1 MRAVR
6 SRQAPSTEGRL
17 LRCPCRL
24 LVVALAACLWSAAA
38 HSARLGVELQPG
50 GRAGAERASEAS
62 QIRIAQQFGLAYLP
76 LMVMRQLGL
85 IEKHIASAGLTN
97 PRILWNRYP
106 SGEAMNEA
114 LKLGLLDVASG
125 GVVPLLQQWDQTV
138 GQTAVKGIAALSAM
152 PLFLNTRNP
161 KVRSVADFGEAD
173 RIALPAVKTSIQAVL
188 LQMAAA
194 RAFGA
199 SAYDRLDRLTVSM
212 AHPDAL
218 RALLTE
224 GSTVTAHFTSPP
236 FQYQELAQS
245 GVRRL
250 LSSDELLGGPASFTV
265 LWTRWQFRELNPNTF
280 KAIYEATRE
289 AIELIERDSRL
300 AAEIYIQQ
308 ASTNTPVDA
317 IERVLDQPG
326 VSFSAVPQNIAVYA
340 RFMHQTGM
348 IKQLP
353 KDWRAVFFSEAHGE
367 PGT

>member
-1 MRAVR
+1 MARHTVC
-6 SRQAPSTEGRL
+6 GL
-17 LRCPCRL
+17 I
-24 LVVALAACLWSAAA
+24 VALAACLSAAA
-38 HSARLGVELQPG
+38 ALGARLGVELQPG
-50 GRAGAERASEAS
+50 SRVGADLAKPSEAN
-62 QIRIAQQFGLAYLP
+62 QVRIAQQFGLAYLP

-85 IEKHIASAGLTN
+85 IEKHVAGAGLTN
-97 PRILWNRYP
+97 PRVLWNRYP

-125 GVVPLLQQWDQTV
+125 GVVPLLQQWDQTA
-138 GQTAVKGIAALSAM
+138 GETAVKGITALSAM

-161 KVRSVADFGEAD
+161 KVRTVADFSEAD
-173 RIALPAVKTSIQAVL
+173 RIALPAVKTSTQAVL

-199 SAYDRLDRLTVSM
+199 SAYGRLDRLTVSM

-224 GSTVTAHFTSPP
+224 GAAVTAHFASPP
-236 FQYQELAQS
+236 FQYQELARG
-245 GVRRL
+245 GVRKL

-265 LWTRWQFRELNPNTF
+265 LWTRWQFRELNPNTL

-289 AIELIERDSRL
+289 AIEIIERDSRL

-308 ASTNTPVDA
+308 AGTGVPVDA
-317 IERVLDQPG
+317 IQRVLDQPG

-353 KDWRAVFFSEAHGE
+353 KDWRAVFFPEAGAQS
-367 PGT
+367 GS